1 MRQGRHPAK
10 RRGIGLR
17 VVALEEL
24 TEDMVLAREI
34 IDSENARVLLG
45 KGTVN
50 LPQYADRLRGIG
62 VRWLYVE
69 DVASAGIE
77 IKPALRQE
85 LADQAEAS
93 LQAIFASLQL
103 DRQPQYLSMVR
114 LTQELIQDVL
124 ANRELLVNVYELR
137 CRGGDFLGHSVNVAF
152 MALLIGQSL
161 QYDDSK
167 LKNLGMGALLHDIGV
182 VSLPVSLLNRRRNFT
197 IEEKL
202 LYEQHPVLGY
212 HAVRDSWEISPQ
224 ARGIILSHHERS
236 DGSGYPRRLLRGD
249 IHEFSRIVGL
259 ADCFEELAGGH
270 PMSQEMHIQEA
281 VELLSVQAE
290 NWFETAL
297 VKSFTNRIP
306 LCPTGATVRL
316 NDGRCAIVVAQNQG
330 FPTRPVV
337 RVIQDAAGNPA
348 MPAPDIDLME
358 NNHLVIQ

>member
-1 MRQGRHPAK
+1 M
-10 RRGIGLR
+10 R
-17 VVALEEL
+17 VVTLEDL
-24 TEDMVLAREI
+24 NEDMVLAREI
-34 IDSENARVLLG
+34 IDGENARVLLG
-45 KGTVN
+45 KGTAN

-62 VRWLYVE
+62 VKWLYVE
-69 DVASAGIE
+69 DAVSAGIE

-93 LQAIFASLQL
+93 LQEIFASLQL
-103 DRQPQYLSMVR
+103 DRQPQYLSMVH
-114 LTQELIQDVL
+114 LTQELIREVL
-124 ANRELLVNVYELR
+124 ANPELLVNVYELR

-152 MALLIGQSL
+152 MSLLIGQSR

-167 LKNLGMGALLHDIGV
+167 LKILGVGALLHDIGV
-182 VSLPVSLLNRRRNFT
+182 VSLPVSLLQRRRNFT
-197 IEEKL
+197 LEEKL

-212 HAVRDSWEISPQ
+212 HAVRDSWDISPQ

-270 PMSQEMHIQEA
+270 PLSQEMHIQEA

-290 NWFETAL
+290 KWFEASL

-316 NDGRCAIVVAQNQG
+316 NDGRCAVVVSQNEG

-337 RVIQDAAGNPA
+337 RVIQDATGNPVA
-348 MPAPDIDLME
+348 SASDIDLLV